1 MWQSLSRYIVAIIQ
15 IPGEIRD
22 ILAHLVKIGR
32 APPDLNPALL
42 N

>member
-1 MWQSLSRYIVAIIQ
+1 MGDE
-15 IPGEIRD
+15 PGEVHD

-32 APPDLNPALL
+32 APPGLDPALL